1 MNKRQ
6 KKKLYKNSLIK
17 IKKLHPKQGDIICL
31 MPNLDEI
38 DAETISDFVSAYLE
52 NYIFDGA
59 TIVVVPSNI
68 KSMRKDETEFY
79 LEKALNDLRENKGG
93 E

>member
-6 KKKLYKNSLIK
+6 KKKLYKNTFIK

-38 DAETISDFVSAYLE
+38 SIETISDFVSAYLE

-68 KSMRKDETEFY
+68 KSMKKEEAEF
-79 LEKALNDLRENKGG
+79 LLKKVLNDLR
-93 E
+93 

>member
-6 KKKLYKNSLIK
+6 KKKLYKNTLIK
-17 IKKLHPKQGDIICL
+17 VKKLHPKQGDVICL

-38 DAETISDFVSAYLE
+38 DLETISNFVGVYLK
-52 NYIFDGA
+52 NHVFNGA
-59 TIVVVPSNI
+59 AIMIVPSNI
-68 KSMRKDETEFY
+68 KSMRKEEVEF
-79 LEKALNDLRENKGG
+79 LLKKALNDLRENKGG

>member
-17 IKKLHPKQGDIICL
+17 IKKLHPKQGDVICL

-38 DAETISDFVSAYLE
+38 DLGTMTDFLNIYQNSKIFGKSSLVIIPYNVKTMDKISAEML
-52 NYIFDGA
+52 
-59 TIVVVPSNI
+59 
-68 KSMRKDETEFY
+68 
-79 LEKALNDLRENKGG
+79 LEKGLSVVRGG
-93 E
+93 EYE

>member
-1 MNKRQ
+1 
-6 KKKLYKNSLIK
+6 
-17 IKKLHPKQGDIICL
+17 

-38 DAETISDFVSAYLE
+38 DAETISDFVSAYLK
-52 NYIFDGA
+52 NYIFNGA

-68 KSMRKDETEFY
+68 KSMRKEEAEF
-79 LEKALNDLRENKGG
+79 LLKKALNDLREDDDKGG